1 MYSPD
6 EPSEIYF
13 DLLSTNVQST
23 ITAPPVFQYNDARAS
38 VICHNPSNYKMSVIR
53 FSADT
58 GTLPIFVPTMQPNQS
73 NPNLSIYYFTLD
85 WTDPTTGRVYTSGAT
100 PVIWEPQAINASV
113 PAAPQ
118 FMPNGL
124 QNNSTGYYACYSFT
138 YWSGLMYEALER
150 ATDALLLAAAGT
162 ALTANTAPRPLPNP
176 PAIYYDSTSKCFVLY
191 CDINWYDQSLPDAI
205 DFYMNAPVYELM
217 GSFPAIN
224 YGYAASLQQR
234 NFRMALRVF
243 GDVNN
248 QIVVR
253 PDGTTWTAIT
263 SYQEWSTI
271 SAFSPILGFVFT
283 SSSLPII
290 PSLQSNPLVYNNL
303 AQATTGTNNSTSNII
318 TDFIA
323 NDSFYKSNLVYLPT
337 AQYRWISL
345 TGTAPIQ
352 NIQISIFYRLRDGSL
367 QPFLINSG
375 GSVTIKL
382 LFKRLDSL

>member
-1 MYSPD
+1 MYTPD
-6 EPSEIYF
+6 EPAEIYF

-23 ITAPPVFQYNDARAS
+23 ITAPPVFDYNNARAT
-38 VICHNPSNYKMSVIR
+38 VIVNNPSLYKMSVIR
-53 FSADT
+53 FQCDT
-58 GTLPIFVPTMQPNQS
+58 GTLPIFIPTIQPNQTD
-73 NPNLSIYYFTLD
+73 PNLTIYSFTLD
-85 WTDPTTGRVYTSGAT
+85 WTDPATGRVYSSDNT
-100 PVIWEPQAINASV
+100 PVIWEPQSINAEQ

-118 FMPNGL
+118 FQPNGL
-124 QNNSTGYYACYSFT
+124 QNNATGYYACYSFT
-138 YWSGLMYEALER
+138 YWCGLMYEALER
-150 ATDALLLAAAGT
+150 AMAALLLDAAGT
-162 ALTANTAPRPLPNP
+162 ALTANTAARPLPNTP
-176 PAIYYDSTSKCFVLY
+176 VISYDSTSKCFVIY
-191 CDINWYDQSLPDAI
+191 ADINWFDQGLVDPI
-205 DFYMNAPVYELM
+205 DFYFNAPMFELM
-217 GSFPAIN
+217 GSFPSIN
-224 YGYAASLQQR
+224 YGYAAALQQR

-248 QIVVR
+248 QPIVR

-283 SSSLPII
+283 SASLPII

-303 AQATTGTNNSTSNII
+303 AQSTTGTNASTSNII
-318 TDFIA
+318 SDFIA

-352 NIQISIFYRLRDGSL
+352 NIQISIFYRLRDGTL